1 MSCWRSYTCDV
12 LKNVDKSIVEE
23 ALKEMN
29 VGLDTSQTRVYGRYE
44 NRSSEC
50 DGLLMLNGEA
60 IDVGIVFNDETG
72 HLQLV
77 GDFWG
82 TGLNAQEFQDSLS
95 QTYQKINIMH
105 QAELN
110 GWTVDEE
117 SIETCADGS
126 VEMEVYMYA

>member
-82 TGLNAQEFQDSLS
+82 TGLDAQEFQDSLS

>member
-12 LKNVDKSIVEE
+12 LKNVDKIIVEE

-29 VGLDTSQTRVYGRYE
+29 VGLDTSKTRVYGRYE

-60 IDVGIVFNDETG
+60 IDVGIIFNDETG

-82 TGLNAQEFQDSLS
+82 TGLDAQEFQDSLS

-126 VEMEVYMYA
+126 VELEVYMYA

>member
-44 NRSSEC
+44 NRSSAC

-82 TGLNAQEFQDSLS
+82 TGLDAQEFQDSLS

>member
-82 TGLNAQEFQDSLS
+82 TGLDAQEFQDSLS

-126 VEMEVYMYA
+126 VELEVYMYA

>member
-82 TGLNAQEFQDSLS
+82 TGLDAQEFQDSLS

-117 SIETCADGS
+117 SVETCADGS
-126 VEMEVYMYA
+126 IEMEVYMYA

>member
-23 ALKEMN
+23 ALKELN

>member
-60 IDVGIVFNDETG
+60 IDVGIIFNDETG

-82 TGLNAQEFQDSLS
+82 TGLDAQEFQDSLS

>member
-23 ALKEMN
+23 ALKELN

-126 VEMEVYMYA
+126 IEMEVYMYA